1 MTRRK
6 FVRGITG
13 VLSALGLGWCW
24 IARAVSPRRVVRT
37 VRLGKYPGRIVPMG
51 DIRKQAKW
59 SG

>member
-6 FVRGITG
+6 FAQAIAGG
-13 VLSALGLGWCW
+13 LSSVGFALCW
-24 IARAVSPRRVVRT
+24 MVRAVSPRRVVRAA
-37 VRLGKYPGRIVPMG
+37 RLARYPGRIVPMA